1 MHHFFV
7 INHNK
12 FFTMKQIHL
21 LTFLVLFLFIS
32 SSCSVVRQGEVGVKR
47 KLGKLQPT
55 IYQPGAV
62 GFNPF
67 TSRVIKVSTQ
77 TDNIEVNLDLPSKEG
92 LTIKSQISILY
103 HVNPQMVPS
112 ILQNIGLDYER
123 TVILSVFRSAASDIS
138 ARFMAKEMHTS
149 QRSQIEAEIKEH
161 MQKQLQHRGF
171 EVEAV
176 LLKSIVLP
184 AGLSNAIQLRMEAE
198 QQAQQMEFVL
208 LRERQE
214 AERKTIEAEGLRNA
228 QKIISEGLNEF
239 FIKWKSLEVFKEL
252 AKSPN
257 TKIIVTDGKTPL
269 LIDPSTGQ
277 TNK

>member
-1 MHHFFV
+1 
-7 INHNK
+7 
-12 FFTMKQIHL
+12 
-21 LTFLVLFLFIS
+21 
-32 SSCSVVRQGEVGVKR
+32 
-47 KLGKLQPT
+47 
-55 IYQPGAV
+55 
-62 GFNPF
+62 
-67 TSRVIKVSTQ
+67 
-77 TDNIEVNLDLPSKEG
+77 
-92 LTIKSQISILY
+92 
-103 HVNPQMVPS
+103 
-112 ILQNIGLDYER
+112 
-123 TVILSVFRSAASDIS
+123 
-138 ARFMAKEMHTS
+138 
-149 QRSQIEAEIKEH
+149 

-184 AGLSNAIQLRMEAE
+184 AGLSNAIQQRMEAE

>member
-1 MHHFFV
+1 
-7 INHNK
+7 
-12 FFTMKQIHL
+12 MKPLHL
-21 LTFLVLFLFIS
+21 LNILLITVLV
-32 SSCSVVRQGEVGVKR
+32 SSCAVVRQGEVGVKR
-47 KLGKLQPT
+47 KIGKLQPT
-55 IYQPGAV
+55 IYQPGPVA
-62 GFNPF
+62 FNPF
-67 TSRVIKVSTQ
+67 TSTVIKVSTQ

-103 HVNPQMVPS
+103 HVIPNMVPS

-138 ARFMAKEMHTS
+138 ARFMAKEMHTN

-161 MQKQLQHRGF
+161 MRKQLQHRGF

-198 QQAQQMEFVL
+198 QQAQQMEFIL

-228 QKIISEGLNEF
+228 QKIISEGLNDF

-257 TKIIVTDGKTPL
+257 TKIIVTDGKTPM
-269 LIDPSTGQ
+269 LIDPSSSQ

>member
-1 MHHFFV
+1 
-7 INHNK
+7 
-12 FFTMKQIHL
+12 MKQLHL
-21 LTFLVLFLFIS
+21 LTVLLMAVLF
-32 SSCSVVRQGEVGVKR
+32 SSCAVVRQGEVGVKR
-47 KLGKLQPT
+47 KIGKLQPT
-55 IYQPGAV
+55 IYQPGPV
-62 GFNPF
+62 GYNPF
-67 TSRVIKVSTQ
+67 TSKVIKVSTQ

-92 LTIKSQISILY
+92 LTIILY

-138 ARFMAKEMHTS
+138 ARFMAKEMHTN
-149 QRSQIEAEIKEH
+149 QRSQIEAEIKDH

-198 QQAQQMEFVL
+198 QQAQQMEFIL
-208 LRERQE
+208 LREKQE

-257 TKIIVTDGKTPL
+257 TKIIVTDGKTPM
-269 LIDPSTGQ
+269 LIDPSAGQ